1 MKEITYQPLWLLE
14 MVDSTEDIISQKL
27 VTKNIPTRPEKGLH
41 STGIFTKAEQIAFG
55 LDIYGLSDLRM
66 IYEKANDETFDLLAR
81 LVHNWNF
88 HAVLKKLR
96 QAALK

>member
-14 MVDSTEDIISQKL
+14 MVDSIEDIISQKL

-66 IYEKANDETFDLLAR
+66 IYEKANDETFDLLTR
-81 LVHNWNF
+81 LVLAWQF
-88 HAVLKKLR
+88 HTALNKLR
-96 QAALK
+96 EVIKK